1 MMGLKRIL
9 VWLWR
14 IRRCRGFGVQ
24 SPWAYGMVRYVINEH
39 WPYYAYEPLRRTFP
53 GVDAVTRRL
62 CELCLRLANR
72 VRPSAALLHGVDG
85 RMFGSYVM
93 AGCRC
98 TACCSD
104 VGECVRKCDGGAV
117 MAVIA
122 PGQGFADAYGS
133 VAKMAADGSAVILV
147 GIHGDKAM
155 RRLWREVVARQEGV
169 VTFDLYYCGLVCF
182 DAKRYKQ
189 NYIINF

>member
-1 MMGLKRIL
+1 MGLKRIL

-72 VRPSAALLHGVDG
+72 VRPSAALLHG
-85 RMFGSYVM
+85 
-93 AGCRC
+93 GCRC